1 MCAVLIR
8 QCQTLQIYSPL
19 GLVIWGLVI
28 GGLAKDEASGTK
40 SHADKTQLFIPTPQL
55 ECIGGL
61 TSRQHWVYTE
71 KECLTIS
78 EFQVLQEVGLHLK
91 SLALGITPYGTFQDC
106 LPTLRAQSLVVFAFF
121 PTPQLM
127 RGSGDAWLLDLSEH
141 AQEMGQALT
150 LVAVHSK
157 QFLQRLQLSPAVM
170 LEKGIMT
177 DPPFPVAEA
186 HRFEQ
191 EFYKSH
197 GAHLYR
203 KAGKC
208 SKKKDMCG
216 IGTVTFQN
224 KLALEVSTSLP
235 TLLGH
240 AATQIAFF
248 GEGAGL
254 GMLSVSALAGS
265 DVQIV
270 KAKLQN
276 LNNKLQSQ
284 RVSPTTATM
293 PWSEVMSQLGCQ
305 GSSQSHQK
313 HCQLSEDAEGNGS
326 DFMPK
331 FAEKSEEPCA
341 KRAKLCR

>member
-1 MCAVLIR
+1 MLIR
-8 QCQTLQIYSPL
+8 QCRTLQIYSPL
-19 GLVIWGLVI
+19 GLLILSLVI
-28 GGLAKDEASGTK
+28 VGLAKDEASGTK
-40 SHADKTQLFIPTPQL
+40 SHAEKTQPFIPIPQL

-71 KECLTIS
+71 KECLTTS

-91 SLALGITPYGTFQDC
+91 SLTLGITPYGAFQDC
-106 LPTLRAQSLVVFAFF
+106 LPMLRAQSLVVFAFF

-127 RGSGDAWLLDLSEH
+127 RGSGDAWLLDLSAH
-141 AQEMGQALT
+141 TKEMGQALT
-150 LVAVHSK
+150 LVVVHSK

-191 EFYKSH
+191 EFHKSH

-203 KAGKC
+203 KAGKG
-208 SKKKDMCG
+208 SKKKDMSG

-224 KLALEVSTSLP
+224 KLALEASTSLP
-235 TLLGH
+235 MLLGD

-265 DVQIV
+265 DVQVV

-284 RVSPTTATM
+284 RVSPTTTTM

-305 GSSQSHQK
+305 VSSQSHQE
-313 HCQLSEDAEGNGS
+313 HRQLSEEAEGNGL
-326 DFMPK
+326 DFMAK
-331 FAEKSEEPCA
+331 CAENSEEPWA